1 MLRSLVAMQYLLAW
15 NPQLN
20 ERDEQG
26 LTPLHLAV
34 KSVRTLN
41 STRPVRALLMR
52 GAQRSLQDNQ
62 GRRPIDLAVLSQPSP
77 CYEEL
82 RKMLM
87 EPSCWSCLMLNTPL
101 KNVERSPSLMITYFV
116 LLAIIYAASFL
127 LLRPSMLIW
136 SLMRLVKFREIWF
149 YIVTGCTALSLFFH
163 LISACLDPG
172 YLREPRRTEPCFL
185 TGDPNNYC
193 PDCEVTRRERS

>member
-1 MLRSLVAMQYLLAW
+1 MQYLLAW

-62 GRRPIDLAVLSQPSP
+62 GRRPIDLAVQSQPSP

-116 LLAIIYAASFL
+116 LLAIIYAGSFL
-127 LLRPSMLIW
+127 LLRPSMLI
-136 SLMRLVKFREIWF
+136 R
-149 YIVTGCTALSLFFH
+149 
-163 LISACLDPG
+163 
-172 YLREPRRTEPCFL
+172 
-185 TGDPNNYC
+185 
-193 PDCEVTRRERS
+193 

>member
-1 MLRSLVAMQYLLAW
+1 MQYLLAW

-52 GAQRSLQDNQ
+52 GAQRSLLDNQ

-82 RKMLM
+82 RKMLV

-101 KNVERSPSLMITYFV
+101 KSVERSPSLLITYLV
-116 LLAIIYAASFL
+116 LLALIYAASFL
-127 LLRPSMLIW
+127 LLRPSNA
-136 SLMRLVKFREIWF
+136 
-149 YIVTGCTALSLFFH
+149 ALF
-163 LISACLDPG
+163 
-172 YLREPRRTEPCFL
+172 
-185 TGDPNNYC
+185 
-193 PDCEVTRRERS
+193 